1 MNQIATKTIYSV
13 RPCTFVYIV
22 LMVLT
27 VITWLV
33 GKAGLAGLEIS
44 LFVLA
49 FALIKGL
56 LIGDYYMGLRGI
68 RGIWRWVIIIW
79 LVMPGSLIT
88 WAFVSAS

>member
-1 MNQIATKTIYSV
+1 MNQPGTKTIYSI

-33 GKAGLAGLEIS
+33 GKAGLHGLEVS

-49 FALIKGL
+49 FALFKGL

-68 RGIWRWVIIIW
+68 KGIWRWVIIIW
-79 LVMPGSLIT
+79 LVLPGGLIT
-88 WAFVSAS
+88 WAFVGAS